1 MKKIEITFL
10 SIIFSTILFAQK
22 VCSPDG
28 KLVVLLDLSDGSPS
42 YILKYNNNIFLERST
57 LGLETSIGSFTSNL
71 KKLDSN
77 IRSIDENY
85 ILPQA
90 KQRDIHYQANE
101 LTTTFVNEKGDSLD
115 IIFSVSNND
124 VALAYRIRTQKERFC
139 TVLSEKTAFNF
150 PTGTTK
156 FATPQIQGG
165 EGWMKS
171 KPSYEEEY
179 VLEEPID
186 VPSQYRLGY
195 TFPALFHLKDGWIL
209 LSETGVSSHYC
220 GTRLS
225 DANADGILTIS
236 FPDKS
241 ENGGAGDVAP
251 TAAIPLLTSWKTI
264 TVGESLAPI
273 VETTSAYNTVKPI
286 YEPSIV
292 YKSGRGTW
300 SWILWQDASCN
311 YDDQKI
317 FIDLAA
323 QMGYEYILIDA
334 LWDTQIGYEKMPSLI
349 RYAQFK
355 GVDVILWYNSNGAWN
370 NAPQGPHNKM
380 DTSPAREK
388 EMAWLHSLGVKGIKV
403 DFFGGDKQVTMKLY
417 EDILAD
423 ANKYG
428 LFVDFHGTTLP
439 RGWERMYPNHFSS
452 EASLV
457 SENLV
462 FSQRFAD
469 SEAQRSTILPFTRNA
484 VSVMDFGPVFFNKRF
499 GKTNNAGNIRRTTDA
514 FQVATSVLYHSP
526 IQNFGITPNNL
537 TEQPDFV
544 LDFMKNVP
552 VEWDE
557 TRFIDGYP
565 GKFVVLARRHDDKW
579 FIVGTNAENKTLMLK
594 LSLPCIKNRQVSII
608 YDDKNRSTCFK
619 TAKIDKNGIIDVQMP
634 TSGGFVIYT
643 D

>member
-1 MKKIEITFL
+1 MKKLGITFL
-10 SIIFSTILFAQK
+10 SIIFSTILCAQK
-22 VCSPDG
+22 VSGPDG
-28 KLVVLLDLSDGSPS
+28 KLAVMLELNDGVPN
-42 YILKYNNNIFLERST
+42 YEVEYNNKTFLEKSA
-57 LGLETSIGSFTSNL
+57 LGLETSIGSFASNL
-71 KKLDSN
+71 KKLGSN
-77 IRSIDENY
+77 IRVIDESY

-90 KQRDIHYQANE
+90 KQREIHYQANE
-101 LTTTFVNEKGDSLD
+101 MTTTFVNEKGDSLD
-115 IIFSVSNND
+115 IVFSVSNND
-124 VALAYRIRTQKERFC
+124 IALAYRVRAQKERFC
-139 TVLSEKTAFNF
+139 TVLCEKTAFNF
-150 PTGTTK
+150 PAGTTK
-156 FATPQIQGG
+156 FATPQIRGG

-209 LSETGVSSHYC
+209 LSETGVNSHYC

-225 DANADGILTIS
+225 DADADGILTIS

-251 TAAIPLLTSWKTI
+251 TAAVPLLTSWKTI
-264 TVGESLAPI
+264 TVGESLTPI

-286 YEPSIV
+286 YEPTID
-292 YKSGRGTW
+292 YKPGRGTW

-323 QMGYEYILIDA
+323 LMGYEYILIDA

-349 RYAQFK
+349 HYAQSK

-370 NAPQGPHNKM
+370 NAPQGPRNKM

-388 EMAWLHSLGVKGIKV
+388 EMAWMRSLGVKGIKV

-417 EDILAD
+417 EDILTD

-469 SEAQRSTILPFTRNA
+469 AEAQRSTILPFTRNA

-499 GKTNNAGNIRRTTDA
+499 GKTNDTGNVRRTTDA
-514 FQVATSVLYHSP
+514 FQIATSILYQSP
-526 IQNFGITPNNL
+526 IQFFGITPNNL
-537 TEQPDFV
+537 TEQPNFV
-544 LDFMKNVP
+544 IDFMKNVP
-552 VEWDE
+552 VTWDE
-557 TRFIDGYP
+557 TKLIDGYP
-565 GKFVVLARRHDDKW
+565 GKFVILARRHGDKW
-579 FIVGTNAENKTLMLK
+579 FIVGTNAGSQAKELK
-594 LSLPCIKNRQVSII
+594 LALPWLVGKQVKILYDKDDRSAGLRELTVDKKGNLTVKMQSL
-608 YDDKNRSTCFK
+608 
-619 TAKIDKNGIIDVQMP
+619 
-634 TSGGFVIYT
+634 GGAVIYT
-643 D
+643 E

>member
-292 YKSGRGTW
+292 YKPGRGTW

-565 GKFVVLARRHDDKW
+565 GKFVVLARRNDDKW